1 MEGGGGPGRG
11 PYTERTPRPGGPREG
26 VAGPHK
32 PKNRPVRPPAP
43 PKPKRDKIPP
53 PEPFTAT
60 AEQVTQVETR
70 YTELAS
76 PTEFDGI
83 RTQIARELNIPKK
96 AVKKIIK
103 ELRDRQ
109 SIPSWWEIQTYKG
122 TSEELD
128 KIKATYEPLLP
139 IPPVGVHK
147 IIAEQLSLK
156 PGTIYQA
163 IKAIRLEMNLP
174 QYNDPVL
181 HGPDETDT
189 SSAAE
194 EPATADSI
202 EQTPSLTTEETTRV
216 EDVIVAVSPS
226 SSSEVSTQA
235 GNE

>member
-1 MEGGGGPGRG
+1 M
-11 PYTERTPRPGGPREG
+11 
-26 VAGPHK
+26 
-32 PKNRPVRPPAP
+32 
-43 PKPKRDKIPP
+43 
-53 PEPFTAT
+53 
-60 AEQVTQVETR
+60 
-70 YTELAS
+70 ELAS

-83 RTQIARELNIPKK
+83 RTQIARELSVPKK

-128 KIKATYEPLLP
+128 KIKSAYEPLLP

-174 QYNDPVL
+174 QYNDPVV
-181 HGPDETDT
+181 HGPDETDAP
-189 SSAAE
+189 SAE
-194 EPATADSI
+194 KPADAV
-202 EQTPSLTTEETTRV
+202 EQTSPQATEETSSTASAEEV
-216 EDVIVAVSPS
+216 TVAVSPS
-226 SSSEVSTQA
+226 NSSEVSTKA
-235 GNE
+235 DNE